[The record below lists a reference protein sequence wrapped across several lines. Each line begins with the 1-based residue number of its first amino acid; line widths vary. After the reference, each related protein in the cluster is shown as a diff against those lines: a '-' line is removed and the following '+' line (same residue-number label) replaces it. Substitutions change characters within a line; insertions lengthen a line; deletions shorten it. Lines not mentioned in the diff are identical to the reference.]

1 MKNTSKILV
10 LVLALAMMF
19 TMASMFTASAE
30 EATAPNY
37 YLVGYI
43 NGADYGCEA
52 DYANLGEYKF
62 VDGKLTATFT
72 QDSYVFVKTDTNKWY
87 LFNAYCTD
95 TTGTLSE
102 NKSEKMFV
110 PGGKELTF
118 TLVVNEDG
126 TLTLSYTY
134 PGMPHSHQLG
144 KDGACKIDGCD
155 YQATFTVAGGET
167 ELFGTSWDS
176 ANTSNDMVYNPV
188 TGLWSKSYDNTTDA
202 TVWAHFKVLLDHAW
216 TTSWGALE
224 AGQGECADNNAWI
237 GVDAGH
243 TLIITFDAETKVV
256 AMSSHAH
263 VWVPAT
269 CKTPKMCSVCG
280 ATEGEADPTAHY
292 PVLDICALCYLPQP
306 SLSVGANEVVVPPAA
321 TEGGVALTVGMVHI
335 TEAGKYQVT
344 GSAGQIVCF
353 FTDELYSDGAA
364 WTTPNAGSWLNF
376 SVLPVELAPG
386 YYYVGVYGEGTHTVT
401 ISEYVEP
408 VGPVDPIV
416 NVSDLTAGT
425 TTGDELIAGT
435 GISATAGMVID
446 SNGKEI
452 DGFTFTQRLKLPGSM
467 KVEEGAVVNGIK
479 IVVDG
484 TSKLVVYAIAGNSS
498 ATDRT
503 LHLTTLVDGELL
515 TVENGDTGVVA
526 GDKIAKYELA
536 IPEAGTYYL
545 GSTKSGINLYYIA
558 VEDAHEHSFV
568 EGECECGELDAA
580 YVNTLV
586 VGDTNKIIVN
596 GDTFNEYNLPIEW
609 VWFVA
614 DEKAHY
620 EFVGNNG
627 ALVFIFDLDGNL
639 LCMGTGKADLEA
651 GTYAICVGNGL
662 TGVLNVAVTKS
673 EIVVPEHEN
682 KLVIGE
688 NNKIYVDGSI
698 LNQNNNPIAWVPFVV
713 EEKALYTF
721 ASETENALVYIFN
734 SDFSMHG
741 GALTS
746 AAVLEPGNYL
756 ICVGNGVVGD
766 IYVTVTK
773 SEVPTTCEHVYVYM
787 NCKLCGAPNP
797 YFAYNLMVVGTNKVV
812 CNEYHLVD
820 TTGHGNPYQFTTFT
834 VTEDGHY
841 KFSVADGKIVGF
853 TIFTTEVSAEGADW
867 TAGTG
872 ASWGEYIAG
881 TEADL
886 KAGTYYVGMIFVDG
900 VGEYSITLELVPP
913 HTHTWSEATCTK
925 PAKCECGETK
935 GEALGHDYKDGVC
948 TRCEG
953 ADPNYVEP
961 NFFQK
966 IIAWF
971 MDLIQKILGV
981 FKK

>member
-1 MKNTSKILV
+1 MLKYS
-10 LVLALAMMF
+10 
-19 TMASMFTASAE
+19 
-30 EATAPNY
+30 P
-37 YLVGYI
+37 
-43 NGADYGCEA
+43 
-52 DYANLGEYKF
+52 
-62 VDGKLTATFT
+62 
-72 QDSYVFVKTDTNKWY
+72 
-87 LFNAYCTD
+87 AY
-95 TTGTLSE
+95 
-102 NKSEKMFV
+102 V
-110 PGGKELTF
+110 PG
-118 TLVVNEDG
+118 V
-126 TLTLSYTY
+126 
-134 PGMPHSHQLG
+134 HSHTYNE
-144 KDGACKIDGCD
+144 AHFCTECET
-155 YQATFTVAGGET
+155 QATFTVAGSGAHMNGEWQPENT
-167 ELFGTSWDS
+167 
-176 ANTSNDMVYNPV
+176 ANNMTFADGVY
-188 TGLWSKSYDNTTDA
+188 T
-202 TVWAHFKVLLDHAW
+202 KVY
-216 TTSWGALE
+216 T
-224 AGQGECADNNAWI
+224 N
-237 GVDAGH
+237 VDAGSYELKCVRDHSWSVAYPGSNYAYTVETAGSTVTVTLTGTTVDVKVEAPH
-243 TLIITFDAETKVV
+243 THT
-256 AMSSHAH
+256 
-263 VWVPAT
+263 WVDAT
-269 CKTPKMCSVCG
+269 CKTPKTCSGCG

-292 PVLDICALCYLPQP
+292 TTLDICLLCYLPQP
-306 SLSVGANEVVVPPAA
+306 SLVVGANEVVVPASGSA
-321 TEGGVALTVGMVHI
+321 FGMIQI
-335 TEAGKYQVT
+335 TEAGMYQVT
-344 GSAGQIVCF
+344 GSVGQMLCI
-353 FTDELYSDGAA
+353 FTDSIYAEGSDFSIAADGTLGA
-364 WTTPNAGSWLNF
+364 SWYKF
-376 SVLPVELAPG
+376 SLIPVELAPG

-408 VGPVDPIV
+408 IPEGTYVLESEDLEALGA
-416 NVSDLTAGT
+416 SDDNAGKVLVAGNNDFFSIYLTNK
-425 TTGDELIAGT
+425 
-435 GISATAGMVID
+435 SKID
-446 SNGKEI
+446 SSSKTWKE
-452 DGFTFTQRLKLPGSM
+452 DPWGDLAYQSGQRLYLGGKTGVDSAAIKFTTANPATVTVWWVSNDSTNDNAGSGARP
-467 KVEEGAVVNGIK
+467 VGILDAEGN
-479 IVVDG
+479 
-484 TSKLVVYAIAGNSS
+484 LVVQDAS
-498 ATDRT
+498 
-503 LHLTTLVDGELL
+503 
-515 TVENGDTGVVA
+515 VVA
-526 GDKIAKYELA
+526 KNAVYVSTFELEA
-536 IPEAGTYYL
+536 AGTYYL
-545 GSTKSGINLYYIA
+545 GNMVDNNYFYKVVV
-558 VEDAHEHSFV
+558 VENKPVHEHSFV
-568 EGECECGELDAA
+568 EGECECGELDAD

-609 VWFVA
+609 VAFVA

-627 ALVFIFDLDGNL
+627 ALVFIFDADLNL
-639 LCMGTGKADLEA
+639 LCLGTGKADLEA
-651 GTYAICVGNGL
+651 GTYLICVGNGL
-662 TGVLNVAVTKS
+662 TGAINVAVTKTA
-673 EIVVPEHEN
+673 ITVPEHEN

-734 SDFSMHG
+734 SDFSMPG

-756 ICVGNGVVGD
+756 ICVGNGAVGD

-787 NCKLCGAPNP
+787 NCKLCGAVNP
-797 YFAYNLMVVGTNKVV
+797 HFAYNLMVVGTNKVV